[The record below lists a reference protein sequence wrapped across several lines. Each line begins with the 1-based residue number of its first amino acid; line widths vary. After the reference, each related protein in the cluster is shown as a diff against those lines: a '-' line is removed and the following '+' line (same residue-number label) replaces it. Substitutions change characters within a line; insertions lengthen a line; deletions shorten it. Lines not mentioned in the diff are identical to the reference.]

1 MRRLLI
7 TGTAGA
13 TLLAPATAAHAQ
25 SLAQRIDAAGPNT
38 AVHFEVEPR
47 PGVCGD
53 GENIMV
59 KRDRAGDGMT
69 VIQHG
74 RNDRNVTWYG
84 RVNRDGTIRNCE
96 FGPVTIELTRAD
108 GRITD
113 AKVRVGGTMARAGIA
128 LGNVA
133 PADAVAYLLTTAV
146 PDSERRAGDD
156 LIFASTLANTES
168 WQGLLTLARNRDITE
183 QHRKAAIFWL
193 GQAAGEKATAGL
205 TSVIGDDSDEME
217 VRKSAVFALSQIR
230 APETIDALIDIAR
243 TNREPEIRKN
253 AIFWLAQTKD
263 PKAVAFFEEI
273 LKG

>member
-1 MRRLLI
+1 
-7 TGTAGA
+7 
-13 TLLAPATAAHAQ
+13 
-25 SLAQRIDAAGPNT
+25 
-38 AVHFEVEPR
+38 
-47 PGVCGD
+47 
-53 GENIMV
+53 
-59 KRDRAGDGMT
+59 MT
-69 VIQHG
+69 
-74 RNDRNVTWYG
+74 
-84 RVNRDGTIRNCE
+84 
-96 FGPVTIELTRAD
+96 
-108 GRITD
+108 
-113 AKVRVGGTMARAGIA
+113 RAGIA

-156 LIFASTLANTES
+156 LIFASTLVNTES
-168 WQGLLTLARNRDITE
+168 WQGLLTLARNRDVTE